1 MAREYA
7 RIRISIAGDDHVEQ
21 LTPAAQW
28 LYFRI
33 LIPDPKLS
41 HCGVTDWRPKRLINK
56 AAGLTLDYI
65 KTAAAELER
74 ERFALFDEDTEEVL
88 VRAYIRSEELLRN
101 PKMAV
106 AVADAY
112 LGVFSRQLKA
122 VIASEVHRDKME
134 HPDYSSWTH
143 AISRES
149 VELLLTSKTSNEVPY
164 TDTFGNLNSDPERVS
179 TTNQNGNG
187 VTNQKGNQNP
197 GSDTQ
202 SETQSETQADSLH
215 LHIQPNSLQ
224 PAPSRGYVSTE
235 GHQSDEPDL
244 DNPPPPHCSNHPG
257 GTNDPCRAC
266 GDAREA
272 RKRWDRAASE
282 RQRAQREAEQQV
294 AYEAKLAA
302 IALCELCDDD
312 GYRGTHVCDHID
324 RTSIARDGAKRARAA
339 LENPRAATG

>member
-7 RIRISIAGDDHVEQ
+7 RIRISIAGDGHVEQ

-56 AAGLTLDYI
+56 AAGLTVDYI
-65 KTAAAELER
+65 ETAAAELER
-74 ERFALFDEDTEEVL
+74 ERFALFDDDTEEVL
-88 VRAYIRSEELLRN
+88 VRAYVRSEELLRN

-112 LGVFSRQLKA
+112 LGVSSRQLKA
-122 VIASEVHRDKME
+122 VIASEVRRDKE
-134 HPDYSSWTH
+134 DHPDYSSWTH

-149 VELLLTSKTSNEVPY
+149 VELLLTSKTSDQVPY
-164 TDTFGNLNSDPERVS
+164 VDTFGNPNTDTEQVP
-179 TTNQNGNG
+179 T
-187 VTNQKGNQNP
+187 TNQKGNGIANQKGNQDP
-197 GSDTQ
+197 GT
-202 SETQSETQADSLH
+202 ETQSETQADSLH

-235 GHQSDEPDL
+235 GHQGAEPDPT
-244 DNPPPPHCSNHPG
+244 NPPPPHCSKHPG
-257 GTNDPCRAC
+257 GTSEPCHAC
-266 GDAREA
+266 RDAREL
-272 RKRWDRAASE
+272 RTQWDWAKVE
-282 RQRAQREAEQQV
+282 RQRAEREAEQQV

-302 IALCELCDDD
+302 IALCEMCDDD
-312 GYRGTHVCDHID
+312 GYRGTHVCDHVD
-324 RTSIARDGAKRARAA
+324 RGTTAAKGSALARAA
-339 LENPRAATG
+339 LEKAAGDE

>member
-122 VIASEVHRDKME
+122 VIASEVHRDKSE

-149 VELLLTSKTSNEVPY
+149 VELLLTSKTSDQVPY
-164 TDTFGNLNSDPERVS
+164 VNTFGNLNTDPEQVP

-187 VTNQKGNQNP
+187 VTNQKGNPDP
-197 GSDTQ
+197 GH
-202 SETQSETQADSLH
+202 ETQSETQADSLH

-235 GHQSDEPDL
+235 GHQADEPDSA
-244 DNPPPPHCSNHPG
+244 DPPPPHCSNHPG
-257 GTNDPCRAC
+257 GTEAPCRAC
-266 GDAREA
+266 GDARES
-272 RKRWDRAASE
+272 RKRWDRANSE
-282 RQRAQREAEQQV
+282 QQRAQREAEQQ
-294 AYEAKLAA
+294 AAHEAKIAA
-302 IALCELCDDD
+302 VVLCELCDDD
-312 GYRGTHVCDHID
+312 GYRGTHVCDHVD
-324 RTSIARDGAKRARAA
+324 RGQTAAKGSALARAA
-339 LENPRAATG
+339 LEKTAGDE

>member
-7 RIRISIAGDDHVEQ
+7 RIRISIAGDGHVEE
-21 LTPAAQW
+21 LTAAAQW

-56 AAGLTLDYI
+56 AAGLTVDYI
-65 KTAAAELER
+65 EAAAAELER

-112 LGVFSRQLKA
+112 LGVSSRQLKA
-122 VIASEVHRDKME
+122 VIASEVHRDKSE

-149 VELLLTSKTSNEVPY
+149 VEILLTAKTSDEVPY
-164 TDTFGNLNSDPERVS
+164 VDTFGNPNTDPQEVP
-179 TTNQNGNG
+179 TTNQNGNDIA
-187 VTNQKGNQNP
+187 NRNGNQDP
-197 GSDTQ
+197 GT
-202 SETQSETQADSLH
+202 ETQSETQADSLH

-224 PAPSRGYVSTE
+224 PAPNKGYASTE
-235 GHQSDEPDL
+235 GHQGAEPDPT
-244 DNPPPPHCSNHPG
+244 NPPPPHCPRHPG
-257 GTNDPCRAC
+257 GTSEPCHAC
-266 GDAREA
+266 RDAREA

-312 GYRGTHVCDHID
+312 GYRGTHVCDHVD
-324 RTSIARDGAKRARAA
+324 RGQTAAKGSALARAA
-339 LENPRAATG
+339 LEKAAGDE

>member
-56 AAGLTLDYI
+56 ATGLTLDYI

-122 VIASEVHRDKME
+122 VIASEVRRDKE
-134 HPDYSSWTH
+134 DHPDYSSWTH
-143 AISRES
+143 AMSKEAVRQ
-149 VELLLTSKTSNEVPY
+149 LLSAPTTDQVPY
-164 TDTFGNLNSDPERVS
+164 ANAFTNSHPVRNANPEPVP
-179 TTNQNGNG
+179 TTNRIANEI
-187 VTNQKGNQNP
+187 TNANTDLDP
-197 GSDTQ
+197 GPQ
-202 SETQSETQADSLH
+202 YQSETQADSLH

-224 PAPSRGYVSTE
+224 PAPKRGYVSTE
-235 GHQSDEPDL
+235 GHQSDEPDP
-244 DNPPPPHCSNHPG
+244 DNPPPPHCPSHPG
-257 GTNDPCRAC
+257 GTETPCRAC
-266 GDAREA
+266 GDARKSRE
-272 RKRWDRAASE
+272 RWDRASSE
-282 RQRAQREAEQQV
+282 QQRAQREAEQQV
-294 AYEAKLAA
+294 AHEAKLAA
-302 IALCELCDDD
+302 VVLCELCDDD
-312 GYRGTHVCDHID
+312 GYRGTHVCDHVD
-324 RTSIARDGAKRARAA
+324 RGQTAAKGSALARAA
-339 LENPRAATG
+339 LGKAGGDE

>member
-122 VIASEVHRDKME
+122 VIASEVHRDKSE

-149 VELLLTSKTSNEVPY
+149 VELLLTSKTSDQVPY
-164 TDTFGNLNSDPERVS
+164 VDTFGNRNSDTERVS

-187 VTNQKGNQNP
+187 ETNQKGNPDP
-197 GSDTQ
+197 GT
-202 SETQSETQADSLH
+202 ETQSQTQADSLH

-235 GHQSDEPDL
+235 GHQDDEPDSA
-244 DNPPPPHCSNHPG
+244 DPPPPHCSNHPG
-257 GTNDPCRAC
+257 GTEAPCRAC
-266 GDAREA
+266 GDARES
-272 RKRWDRAASE
+272 RKRWDRANSE
-282 RQRAQREAEQQV
+282 QQRAQREAEQQA

-312 GYRGTHVCDHID
+312 GYRGTHVCDHVD
-324 RTSIARDGAKRARAA
+324 RGQTAAKGAALARAA
-339 LENPRAATG
+339 LEKTTGDE

>member
-56 AAGLTLDYI
+56 ATGLTLDYI

-122 VIASEVHRDKME
+122 VIASEVRRDKGD

-149 VELLLTSKTSNEVPY
+149 VELLLTAKTSDEVPY
-164 TDTFGNLNSDPERVS
+164 VDTFGNLNSDPEQVP

-187 VTNQKGNQNP
+187 VTNQKGNPDP
-197 GSDTQ
+197 GTQ
-202 SETQSETQADSLH
+202 TQSETQADSLH

-235 GHQSDEPDL
+235 GHQSDEPDP
-244 DNPPPPHCSNHPG
+244 DNPPPPHCPSHPG
-257 GTNDPCRAC
+257 GTETPCRAC
-266 GDAREA
+266 GDARKSRE
-272 RKRWDRAASE
+272 RWDRASSE
-282 RQRAQREAEQQV
+282 QQRAQREAELQT
-294 AYEAKLAA
+294 AYEARLAA
-302 IALCELCDDD
+302 IALCDLCDDD
-312 GYRGTHVCDHID
+312 GYRGTHVCDHVD
-324 RTSIARDGAKRARAA
+324 RGTTAAKGSALARAA
-339 LENPRAATG
+339 LEKAVGDE

>member
-7 RIRISIAGDDHVEQ
+7 RIRMSIAGDGHVEE
-21 LTPAAQW
+21 LTAAAQW

-56 AAGLTLDYI
+56 AAGLTVDYI
-65 KTAAAELER
+65 EAAAAELER

-112 LGVFSRQLKA
+112 LGVSSRQLKA
-122 VIASEVHRDKME
+122 VIASEVHRDKSE

-149 VELLLTSKTSNEVPY
+149 VEILLTAKTSDEVPY
-164 TDTFGNLNSDPERVS
+164 VDTFGNPNTDPQEVP
-179 TTNQNGNG
+179 TTNQNGNDIA
-187 VTNQKGNQNP
+187 NRNGNQDP
-197 GSDTQ
+197 GT
-202 SETQSETQADSLH
+202 ETQSETQADSLH

-224 PAPSRGYVSTE
+224 PAPNRGYASTE
-235 GHQSDEPDL
+235 GHQGAEPDPT
-244 DNPPPPHCSNHPG
+244 NPPPPHCPRHPG
-257 GTNDPCRAC
+257 GTSEPCHAC
-266 GDAREA
+266 RDARE
-272 RKRWDRAASE
+272 RRTQWDWAMSE
-282 RQRAQREAEQQV
+282 QQRAQREAEQQ
-294 AYEAKLAA
+294 AALETKLAA
-302 IALCELCDDD
+302 VAVCELCDDD

-324 RTSIARDGAKRARAA
+324 RGQTAAKGSALARAA
-339 LENPRAATG
+339 LEKAAGDE

>member
-7 RIRISIAGDDHVEQ
+7 RIRISIAGDGHVEQ

-33 LIPDPKLS
+33 LIPDPKLT

-56 AAGLTLDYI
+56 AAGLTVDYI
-65 KTAAAELER
+65 EAAAAELER

-112 LGVFSRQLKA
+112 LGVSSRQLKA
-122 VIASEVHRDKME
+122 VIASEVHRDKVD

-143 AISRES
+143 SISRES
-149 VELLLTSKTSNEVPY
+149 VELLLTSKTSDEVPY
-164 TDTFGNLNSDPERVS
+164 VDTFGNPNTDPEQVP

-187 VTNQKGNQNP
+187 ITNQKGNQDP
-197 GSDTQ
+197 GT
-202 SETQSETQADSLH
+202 ETQPETQADSLH
-215 LHIQPNSLQ
+215 LHIAPNSLQ
-224 PAPSRGYVSTE
+224 PEPKRGGYVSTE
-235 GHQSDEPDL
+235 GHQGADPDHA
-244 DNPPPPHCSNHPG
+244 NPPPPHCSNHPG
-257 GTNDPCRAC
+257 GTDRPCRAC
-266 GDAREA
+266 GDARGGREQ
-272 RKRWDRAASE
+272 WDRANSE
-282 RQRAQREAEQQV
+282 QQRAQREAEQQV

-302 IALCELCDDD
+302 IIDCELCDDD
-312 GYRGTHVCDHID
+312 GYRGTHVCDHVD
-324 RTSIARDGAKRARAA
+324 RGTTAAKGSALARAA
-339 LENPRAATG
+339 LENPSAAAG